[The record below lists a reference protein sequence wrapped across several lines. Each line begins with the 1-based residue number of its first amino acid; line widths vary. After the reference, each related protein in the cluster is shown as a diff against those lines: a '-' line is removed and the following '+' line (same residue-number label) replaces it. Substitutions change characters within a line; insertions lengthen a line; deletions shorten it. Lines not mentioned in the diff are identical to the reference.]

1 LLRTSGN
8 SVSNKN
14 KTDQNFHP
22 HLFEDNM
29 RQHYKTESIA
39 SRAEAALGFILA
51 LVIGVSIAALLV
63 AWWSA

>member
-1 LLRTSGN
+1 LLTSGN
-8 SVSNKN
+8 SASSKS
-14 KTDQNFHP
+14 KTDPNFHP

-29 RQHYKTESIA
+29 RQHYKTESTA
-39 SRAEAALGFILA
+39 FRAEAALGFILA